1 MQAKH
6 TAEGCVS
13 WGVNGETGE
22 IADMTE
28 YGVWE
33 AYSVK
38 AQTYKTAIEV
48 CFISCFVLLVCHC
61 LLFSVIYYNPPQVG
75 KAGECGGYS
84 AEHLYISQY
93 VGLCLCVC
101 MCVTTLYGGMS

>member
-1 MQAKH
+1 MCIKRQCIVKYATYVQAKH
-6 TAEGCVS
+6 ATEGCMS

-22 IADMTE
+22 IADMKD

-48 CFISCFVLLVCHC
+48 R
-61 LLFSVIYYNPPQVG
+61 
-75 KAGECGGYS
+75 
-84 AEHLYISQY
+84 
-93 VGLCLCVC
+93 LCCRL
-101 MCVTTLYGGMS
+101 M